1 MRFRILRRM
10 YDMTKRERLE
20 CHPLKGTKK
29 GLKRLAKKEGVKPA
43 AFIAKV
49 LQDLAGVKEK
59 P

>member
-1 MRFRILRRM
+1 M
-10 YDMTKRERLE
+10 YDMTKRERVE
-20 CHPLKGTKK
+20 VYPLKGTKK

-59 P
+59 PTTK